1 MNLKKIKKKEKKE
14 KTPKVKTFSQKKAN
28 RVVLIGASVLLV
40 MSGVGALRANVM
52 ASNVDNLYSKVD
64 TLSEQS
70 KKNKVDREELDY
82 STLSFYVEN
91 FAKEYLNYNS
101 KASDEA

>member
-1 MNLKKIKKKEKKE
+1 
-14 KTPKVKTFSQKKAN
+14 
-28 RVVLIGASVLLV
+28 
-40 MSGVGALRANVM
+40 M

-70 KKNKVDREELDY
+70 KKNKFDREELDY
-82 STLSFYVEN
+82 SALSFNSEN

-101 KASDEA
+101 KASDETKKAPIDRLSKYLSLDVKDFDETE